1 MQASD
6 RDALK
11 ARHDFQAWAGRSTGP
26 AEGVLRNVTFTGT
39 ELPGFRLDRADRRE
53 TAEPPRLTMFW
64 RRGESPA
71 VVRVDVFECASREAA
86 HEYLIDA
93 LNEFESAGI
102 RRRTDLNVGNVAF
115 GAPTVVLF
123 ARGNLVVLVRK
134 ATPQAEPV
142 TSIAGVIDTILLAR
156 LRTG

>member
-1 MQASD
+1 MQASE

-11 ARHDFQAWAGRSTGP
+11 ARHDFQVWAGRSAGP

-39 ELPGFRLDRADRRE
+39 EVPGFRLERADRRD
-53 TAEPPRLTMFW
+53 TAQPPRLSTFW

-71 VVRVDVFECASREAA
+71 VVRIDLFENASREAA

-102 RRRTDLNVGNVAF
+102 TRRPELNVGTVAF
-115 GAPTVVLF
+115 GTASVVLF

-134 ATPQAEPV
+134 ATPQSEPV
-142 TSIAGVIDTILLAR
+142 TGVAQVIDTMFVAR
-156 LRTG
+156 LRAG